1 MKEMSLTQRRS
12 RALKAAS
19 NAGADALLLTHGAD
33 LRYLSGFTGSAGALA
48 VVRGRSRLFTDGRYR
63 EQAKAEV
70 DGVAVSIESRSA
82 VLAAVDWLVAHKVV
96 RCAFDAVHTTVAQL
110 EAMRRQLPGP
120 KRRSFFL
127 ATQGIVSTLREIK
140 DADEIGRMRRAAALG
155 CALFDGVLH
164 EISAGV
170 PEMRVAAWLEQE
182 ARRRG
187 AEAMSFET
195 IVASGERSA
204 LPHGR
209 ASAARIPRK
218 GFVTLDFGVILDGY
232 CSDMTRTVHMGR
244 PGIEARSVYDSVLE
258 AQLAAIDAV
267 RSGVESGTV
276 DEAARSC
283 LQRAGLD
290 QEFVHSTGHGVG
302 LEIHEGP
309 RLAARQKARL
319 QTGMVV
325 TIEPGVYRTGRFGVR
340 IEDMVLVTQTG
351 CEIMTPSPKTLIEL

>member
-1 MKEMSLTQRRS
+1 MDGMSLSQRRS
-12 RALKAAS
+12 RALKAAV

-33 LRYLSGFTGSAGALA
+33 LRYLCGFTGSAGALA
-48 VVRGRSRLFTDGRYR
+48 VMRGRARLFTDGRYR
-63 EQAKAEV
+63 EQAKAEAGSV
-70 DGVAVSIESRSA
+70 GVSIESRSA
-82 VLAAVDWLVAHKVV
+82 LLAAVDWLASRGVT
-96 RCAFDAVHTTVAQL
+96 RCAFDAMHTTVAQL
-110 EAMRRQLPGP
+110 EVMRRQVPGP

-127 ATQGIVSTLREIK
+127 ATEGIVATLREVK
-140 DADEIGRMRRAAALG
+140 DAQEIERMRRAAALG
-155 CALFDGVLH
+155 CTLFDSVLR
-164 EISAGV
+164 EISSGV
-170 PEMRVAAWLEQE
+170 PEARIAAWIEQE

-209 ASAARIPRK
+209 ASSTSVPRK
-218 GFVTLDFGVILDGY
+218 GFVTLDFGVVLDGY

-244 PGIEARSVYDSVLE
+244 PGSEARSVYDSVLE

-276 DEAARSC
+276 DEAARSL
-283 LQRAGLD
+283 LQRAGLGE
-290 QEFVHSTGHGVG
+290 EFVHSTGHGVG

-309 RLAARQKARL
+309 RLATRQKAKLRS
-319 QTGMVV
+319 GMVL

-340 IEDMVLVTQTG
+340 IEDMVLVTAIG